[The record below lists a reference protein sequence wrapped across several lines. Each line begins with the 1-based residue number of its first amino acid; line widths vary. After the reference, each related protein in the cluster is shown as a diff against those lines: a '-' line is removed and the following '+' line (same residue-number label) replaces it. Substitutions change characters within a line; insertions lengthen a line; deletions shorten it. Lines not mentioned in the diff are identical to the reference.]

1 MRRTINYA
9 LLLTALVLL
18 PLTSL
23 FAQQATNVDELNR
36 LSRQFEREWRQ
47 MEKRVKAY
55 AKANNI
61 PVRQEFSNG
70 TVIQLVDVVDGQP
83 VFFKTDNLGAA
94 ITTRANQMWQGGS
107 VGVVIE
113 GEGYN
118 KVGIWD
124 GGAVRRTHQ
133 EFNNTGT
140 QRVTAGDGATTTS
153 DHATHVAGT
162 IVAGGVNANA
172 KGMAFRAQLKSYDWN
187 SVESEMTTAA
197 AAGMEISNHSWGNIR
212 GWDQNQSTGQW
223 TWYGTSSVS
232 PTEDYLFGFYNSQA
246 RTWDIIA
253 NNAPYFLITKSAGN
267 DRGEGPANA
276 GQNGNPEKDGGVDGY
291 DCIGGSGISKNVL
304 TVGAVNE
311 VLNYQGPSNVTMSS
325 FSGWGPADDGRIKP
339 DVVGKG
345 VNVYSSTASSNS
357 SYASLS
363 GTSMSSPNVA
373 GSMVLLQQLYQ
384 QTHNNTPMRASTLK
398 GLVIH
403 TADEAGPHIGPDY
416 KFGWGLMNTAR
427 AGMVI
432 REDGAA
438 QNLIDEIT
446 LQANNPYIREVNVPG
461 NQPLRVTIS
470 WTDVQGNVPPAS
482 LNPRTR
488 ALVNDLDLMVV
499 DQNLNIY
506 YPYRL
511 DPDNPDAP
519 PATDGKNYVDN
530 LEQVYIPNPTSG
542 TYTIIVQHDGPLTNN
557 SQVFSLIVTGIDE
570 YSAVPDC
577 SAGMTSPANGSNN
590 AFLNHLVTWTP
601 AAFATSYD
609 VYFGTDGGGVTPPTN
624 MMNGVNLT
632 TNSFRMNLQPVTTY
646 YLMVQPRN
654 SFGLNECSTI
664 YSFTTMNV
672 VNTYPYIQN
681 VEAITAPNMPEGWS
695 ALNYGPQNWATTQ
708 LIGHNSQ
715 KSFALFTSNGQPFPM
730 NNYLVSPPF
739 QVEATKEYMITFAHR
754 TFMPTN
760 AEKLRLLWGTGGDT
774 TTLTNVLYDNSSIL
788 TSNWLM
794 GEALLQPGVD
804 GYIFLAWHA
813 YTPSGIGQFIDNIK
827 VEDWGAVG
835 VTESAERQIRI
846 NHNDGVLTIE
856 SETALQ
862 NGELVVSNAAGQVV
876 FTDKLSGMRYSRPIN
891 LGKGLHVVTVRAK
904 GVEKS
909 ARFIVF

>member
-1 MRRTINYA
+1 MRRTTHYA
-9 LLLTALVLL
+9 RLILMLVFL
-18 PLTSL
+18 PLGGL
-23 FAQQATNVDELNR
+23 IAQQSTNVEELNR
-36 LSRQFEREWRQ
+36 LSRQFDREWRQ
-47 MEKRVKAY
+47 MEKRVRAY
-55 AKANNI
+55 AKTNNI

-70 TVIQLVDVVDGQP
+70 TIIQLVDVVDGQP
-83 VFFKTDNLGAA
+83 VFYKTDNIGAA

-140 QRVTAGDGATTTS
+140 ARVTQSDGAVTNS

-172 KGMAFRAQLKSYDWN
+172 KGMAHKGQLKAYDWN
-187 SVESEMTTAA
+187 SVESEMSTAA

-223 TWYGTSSVS
+223 TWNGTASVS
-232 PTEDYLFGFYNSQA
+232 PVEDYLFGFYNSNA

-253 NNAPYFLITKSAGN
+253 LNAPYFLITKSAGN

-276 GQNGNPEKDGGVDGY
+276 GTPGYAEKDGGDDGY
-291 DCIGGSGISKNVL
+291 DCIGGSGISKNIL

-311 VLNYQGPSNVTMSS
+311 VLNYQGPNNVTMSS

-339 DVVGKG
+339 DIVGKG
-345 VNVYSSTASSNS
+345 VNVYSSVATSNS
-357 SYASLS
+357 AYATYS

-384 QTHNNTPMRASTLK
+384 QTHNNVPMRASTLK

-403 TADEAGPHIGPDY
+403 TADEAGPHVGPDY

-427 AGMVI
+427 AGMMI
-432 REDGAA
+432 REDAA
-438 QNLIDEIT
+438 VQNLIDEIT
-446 LQANNPYIREVNVPG
+446 LQSNNPYVRDINVPG

-488 ALVNDLDLMVV
+488 VLVNDLDLMVV

-506 YPYRL
+506 YPYKL

-519 PATDGKNYVDN
+519 PTTTGKNNVDN
-530 LEQVYIPNPTSG
+530 VEQIYIPNPAPG
-542 TYTIIVQHDGPLTNN
+542 TYTIIVQHEGQLVNN
-557 SQVFSLIVTGIDE
+557 SQVFSLIVSGIDE
-570 YSAVPDC
+570 YSALPEC
-577 SAGMTSPANGSNN
+577 SAGLVSPANGSTG

-609 VYFGTDGGGVTPPTN
+609 VYFGTDGGGTTPPTN
-624 MMNGVNLT
+624 MMNGTNLS
-632 TNSFRMNLQPVTTY
+632 TNSFRMNLQPTTTY
-646 YLMVQPRN
+646 YLMVKPRN
-654 SFGLNECSTI
+654 SFGVKDCEII
-664 YSFTTMNV
+664 YSFTTMGV
-672 VNTYPYIQN
+672 VNTYPYLMT
-681 VEAITAPNMPEGWS
+681 VEGVTAPNMPQGWS
-695 ALNYGPQNWATTQ
+695 GLNYGALNWATTQ

-715 KSFALFTSNGQPFPM
+715 KSFALFTTNGQPFLM

-739 QVEATKEYMITFAHR
+739 QVEANKEYKITFAHR
-754 TFMPTN
+754 TFLPTN
-760 AEKLRLLWGTGGDT
+760 PEKLRLLWGTGGDT
-774 TTLTNVLYDNSSIL
+774 TSLTNVLYDMPEIL
-788 TSNWLM
+788 TSNWLL
-794 GEALLQPGVD
+794 GDALLAPGLD

-813 YTPSGIGQFIDNIK
+813 YTTSGIGQFIDNIQ

-835 VTESAERQIRI
+835 VPESPEKHIKVS
-846 NHNDGVLTIE
+846 HKDGMLTIE
-856 SETALQ
+856 STLALQ
-862 NGELVVSNAAGQVV
+862 NGEVVVTNAAGQLV
-876 FTDKLSGMRYSRPIN
+876 FSDRMNGQRYSKPVT
-891 LGKGLHVVTVRAK
+891 LGKGLHIVNVRAA

-909 ARFIVF
+909 TRFIVF

>member
-1 MRRTINYA
+1 MRKTTTNA
-9 LLLTALVLL
+9 LLILVLVFL
-18 PLTSL
+18 PLGL
-23 FAQQATNVDELNR
+23 LIAQQTTNLDELNR
-36 LSRQFEREWRQ
+36 LTRQFDREWRQ

-61 PVRQEFSNG
+61 LIRQEFENG
-70 TVIQLVDVVDGQP
+70 TVVELVDVVDGRP

-133 EFNNTGT
+133 EFNNTGV
-140 QRVTAGDGATTTS
+140 QRVTQVDAAATNS

-162 IVAGGVNANA
+162 IVAGGVNNNA
-172 KGMAFRAQLKSYDWN
+172 KGMAFRAQLRAYDWN

-197 AAGMEISNHSWGNIR
+197 ANGMEISNHSWGQIR
-212 GWDQNQSTGQW
+212 GWDQNSSTGQW
-223 TWYGTSSVS
+223 TWYGTTSVS
-232 PTEDYLFGFYNSQA
+232 PVEDYLFGFYNSNA

-253 NNAPYFLITKSAGN
+253 YNAPNFLITKSAGN
-267 DRGEGPANA
+267 DRGDGPANA
-276 GQNGNPEKDGGVDGY
+276 GQGGNPEKDGGDDGY
-291 DCIGGSGISKNVL
+291 DCIGGSGISKNIL

-311 VLNYQGPSNVTMSS
+311 VLNYQGPQNVTMSS

-339 DVVGKG
+339 DIVGKG
-345 VNVYSSTASSNS
+345 VNVYSSVATSNS
-357 SYASLS
+357 AYATYS
-363 GTSMSSPNVA
+363 GTSMSSPNVT

-384 QTHNNTPMRASTLK
+384 QTHNNVPMRSSTLK

-403 TADEAGPHIGPDY
+403 SADEAGPHVGPDY

-427 AGMVI
+427 AGMII
-432 REDGAA
+432 REDGAV

-446 LQANNPYIREVNVPG
+446 LQTNNPFVRDINVPG
-461 NQPLRVTIS
+461 NQPLRVTIC

-499 DQNLNIY
+499 DQSLNIY
-506 YPYRL
+506 YPYKL

-519 PATDGKNYVDN
+519 PTTTGKNGVDN
-530 LEQVYIPNPTSG
+530 VEQIYIPNPAQG
-542 TYTIIVQHDGPLTNN
+542 TYTIIVQHDGPLANN

-570 YSAVPDC
+570 YSAVPEC
-577 SAGMTSPANGSNN
+577 SAGLVSPANGSTG

-624 MMNGVNLT
+624 MMNGTNIT
-632 TNSFRMNLQPVTTY
+632 TNSFRMNLQPNTTY
-646 YLMVQPRN
+646 YLLVKPRN

-664 YSFTTMNV
+664 YNFTTMGV
-672 VNTYPYIQN
+672 VNTYPYQQT
-681 VEAITAPNMPEGWS
+681 VEGVTAPNMPQGWS
-695 ALNYGPQNWATTQ
+695 GLNYGPQNWATTQ

-715 KSFALFTSNGQPFPM
+715 KSFALFTSNGQAFPM

-739 QVEATKEYMITFAHR
+739 QVEAAKEYKVTFAHR

-774 TTLTNVLYDNSSIL
+774 TTLTNVLYDMPEIL
-788 TSNWLM
+788 TSNWLL
-794 GEALLQPGVD
+794 GDALLVPGVD
-804 GYIFLAWHA
+804 GYVFLAWHA
-813 YTPSGIGQFIDNIK
+813 YTPSGIGQFVDNIK

-835 VTESAERQIRI
+835 VAESPERQIKV
-846 NHNDGVLTIE
+846 NYKDGQLSIE
-856 SETALQ
+856 SLQSAL
-862 NGELVVSNAAGQVV
+862 NGEVLVTNSAGQVV
-876 FTDKLSGMRYSRPIN
+876 FTDRVNGQRYTRQLSLSKGMHI
-891 LGKGLHVVTVRAK
+891 VTVRSG

-909 ARFIVF
+909 TRFIVF

>member
-1 MRRTINYA
+1 MRRTTNHA
-9 LLLTALVLL
+9 LLILALVFLPWALL
-18 PLTSL
+18 Y
-23 FAQQATNVDELNR
+23 AQQSTNIDELNR
-36 LSRQFEREWRQ
+36 LSKQFDREWRQ
-47 MEKRVKAY
+47 MEKRVRAY
-55 AKANNI
+55 AKANNVAI
-61 PVRQEFSNG
+61 RQEFSDG
-70 TVIQLVDVVDGQP
+70 TVIELVDVVDGRP
-83 VFFKTDNLGAA
+83 VYFKTDNLGAA
-94 ITTRANQMWQGGS
+94 ITTRANQMWQGGN

-113 GEGYN
+113 GDGYN

-133 EFNNTGT
+133 EFNNTGIS
-140 QRVTAGDGATTTS
+140 RVTQGDGAATNS

-172 KGMAFRAQLKSYDWN
+172 KGMAFKAQLKAHDWN
-187 SVESEMTTAA
+187 SVESEMTNAA

-223 TWYGTSSVS
+223 TWYGTASVA
-232 PTEDYLFGFYNSQA
+232 PLEDYLFGFYNSTA

-253 NNAPYFLITKSAGN
+253 YNAPFFLITKSAGN

-276 GQNGNPEKDGGVDGY
+276 GTGGNPEKDGGLDGY
-291 DCIGGSGISKNVL
+291 DCIGGSGISKNIL

-311 VLNYQGPSNVTMSS
+311 VLNYQGPNNVTMSS

-339 DVVGKG
+339 DIVGKG
-345 VNVYSSTASSNS
+345 VNVYSSISSSNS
-357 SYASLS
+357 AYATYS

-403 TADEAGPHIGPDY
+403 TADEAGPHVGPDY
-416 KFGWGLMNTAR
+416 KFGWGLMNTSR
-427 AGMVI
+427 AGIVI

-446 LQANNPYIREVNVPG
+446 LQSNNPFVREINVPG
-461 NQPLRVTIS
+461 NLPLRVTIC

-511 DPDNPDAP
+511 DPENPDAP

-530 LEQVYIPNPTSG
+530 VEQVFIPNPSAG
-542 TYTIIVQHDGPLTNN
+542 TYTIIVQHDGPLVNN

-570 YSAVPDC
+570 YNALPEC
-577 SAGMTSPANGSNN
+577 SVGITSPANGSSG

-609 VYFGTDGGGVTPPTN
+609 VYFGTDGEGITPPSN
-624 MMNGVNLT
+624 MMNGTNIT
-632 TNSFRMNLQPVTTY
+632 TNSFRLNLQPLTTY
-646 YLMVQPRN
+646 YLMVKPRN
-654 SFGLNECSTI
+654 SFGVNDCNAI
-664 YSFTTMNV
+664 YSFTTMDV
-672 VNTYPYIQN
+672 VSTYPYIQN
-681 VEAITAPNMPEGWS
+681 LEGVTAPNMPQGWS
-695 ALNYGPQNWATTQ
+695 GLNYGPLNWATTQ
-708 LIGHNSQ
+708 LIGQNSQ
-715 KSFALFTSNGQPFPM
+715 KSFALFTSNGQPFLM

-739 QVEATKEYMITFAHR
+739 QVEATKEYKITFGHR
-754 TFMPTN
+754 TFLPTN
-760 AEKLRLLWGTGGDT
+760 PEKLRLLWGTGGDT
-774 TTLTNVLYDNSSIL
+774 TSLTNVLYDNPEIL
-788 TSNWLM
+788 TSNWLN
-794 GEALLQPGVD
+794 GEALLVPGIN

-813 YTPSGIGQFIDNIK
+813 YTPTGIGQFIDNIK

-835 VTESAERQIRI
+835 VAESLERQIKV
-846 NHNDGVLTIE
+846 NHTNGVLTIE
-856 SETALQ
+856 SALVLN
-862 NGELVVSNAAGQVV
+862 NGDVIVTNAAGQVLLIDRMNG
-876 FTDKLSGMRYSRPIN
+876 THYRRHLD
-891 LGKGLHVVTVRAK
+891 LGKGMHVVTVRANGK
-904 GVEKS
+904 EKS
-909 ARFIVF
+909 TRFLVF